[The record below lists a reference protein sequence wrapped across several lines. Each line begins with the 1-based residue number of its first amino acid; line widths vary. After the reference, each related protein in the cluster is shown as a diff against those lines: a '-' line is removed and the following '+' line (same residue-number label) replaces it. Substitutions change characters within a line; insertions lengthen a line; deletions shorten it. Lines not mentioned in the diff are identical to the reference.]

1 MRPSTACL
9 GLKSWPSGPRW
20 VPPLTVHL
28 PIQPIHSRD
37 FIHVDCALNVCR
49 RRVFPRSATST
60 DPGRKAAE
68 EHETFIVQFALDD
81 PPLIPDLRSGRL
93 SLAEGKYPLAHGTCL
108 AGGFSYD
115 VDYFCFA
122 LDGDQSVCWA
132 CVTVTNR
139 GKRPA
144 TAHVRARVDFRRECD
159 LFKDHYIPFAWDRR
173 NWLPGAT
180 TSLEGTEILHN
191 SKCVGRIEAGPWK
204 AVWEQTAD
212 FPKELFDAKYGKRN
226 DTFAAPHLRL
236 EKVAGTVHFS
246 AELQPGEKK
255 AFALALLTN
264 FEGATSGHRQALLGA
279 EPAQG
284 SMAAL
289 KHFKSQITPEHA
301 RLTFPQENWDKIFT
315 ALQLSTLQLLVRFP
329 GENSLMPTQGGSNE
343 RHFVWVW
350 EAMCMLLP
358 MLRLGH
364 FQAVRRALDFIFSL
378 QDAGCPPSGNL
389 TTTAGAVG
397 TMGPK
402 WLNTT
407 GAALALAAE
416 YERYARDG
424 SFLPEYLPKI
434 IKAVRWIVGEI
445 RATRKL
451 NADGSRPPYFGLM
464 PFGCATDGD
473 VGYIVAFTDAYT
485 FWGLEK
491 AVLLLEQLTHPKAA
505 EFRKELETYRGDLD
519 RAVQAL
525 TRPDGYIERKILS
538 GPKPVIYEGF
548 ESICGMAHLAFAGG
562 LDIRSER
569 FRRYVDYVEAQMMDG
584 YFTGRMSPDVYYMGV
599 GEFVWHHAYLRLGQ
613 WKKAFAAM
621 RANLRYGMTRDALQV
636 QERFDRRDP
645 AFTPWQPNGSG
656 NGRMLEMMLNS
667 LYFEHDG
674 LVTLLGGV
682 PWTWLRG
689 NKVTHLQGLYTPQG
703 RLDLKATMVDARH
716 CRLVLSAA
724 VPGVLPVRLCL
735 PEHFELCEV
744 SPTPARRTKQ
754 YLELTGRPRSVTF
767 LLGEA
772 VL

>member
-1 MRPSTACL
+1 M
-9 GLKSWPSGPRW
+9 
-20 VPPLTVHL
+20 
-28 PIQPIHSRD
+28 
-37 FIHVDCALNVCR
+37 CR

-60 DPGRKAAE
+60 DTGRKAAE
-68 EHETFIVQFALDD
+68 EHETFLVQFALDD
-81 PPLIPDLRSGRL
+81 PPLIPDLRTGRL
-93 SLAEGKYPLAHGTCL
+93 SLAEGKYPLAHGTCS
-108 AGGFSYD
+108 AGSFSYE
-115 VDYFCFA
+115 VDYFCFGA
-122 LDGDQSVCWA
+122 GRRPIGLLGLRDRDQPGETSRHGA
-132 CVTVTNR
+132 CA
-139 GKRPA
+139 G
-144 TAHVRARVDFRRECD
+144 RVDFRRECD

-173 NWLPGAT
+173 HWLPGAT
-180 TSLEGTEILHN
+180 TSLEGTDILHN
-191 SKCVGRIEAGPWK
+191 SKRVGRIQAGPWK

-212 FPKELFDAKYGKRN
+212 FPKELFDAKYGKQN
-226 DTFAAPHLRL
+226 DAFAAPHLRL
-236 EKVAGTVHFS
+236 EKVAGAIHFF
-246 AELQPGEKK
+246 AELGPGEKK

-264 FEGATSGHRQALLGA
+264 FEGATSGHRQALLGT

-284 SMAAL
+284 RTTAL
-289 KHFKSQITPEHA
+289 KHFQSQITPEHA

-358 MLRLGH
+358 MLRIGH
-364 FQAVRRALDFIFSL
+364 FQPVRRALDFIFSL
-378 QDAGCPPSGNL
+378 QDAGCPPSGKL

-434 IKAVRWIVGEI
+434 IKAVQWIVGEI
-445 RATRKL
+445 PGNAEAQRRRVAPALFRA
-451 NADGSRPPYFGLM
+451 NALRLRHRRRCRLHCPLYRRLHLLGIG
-464 PFGCATDGD
+464 
-473 VGYIVAFTDAYT
+473 
-485 FWGLEK
+485 E

-584 YFTGRMSPDVYYMGV
+584 YFTGRVSPNVYYMGV

-621 RANLRYGMTRDALQV
+621 RINLRYGMTRDALQV

-656 NGRMLEMMLNS
+656 NGRVLEMMLNC

-682 PWTWLRG
+682 PWAWLRG
-689 NKVTHLQGLYTPQG
+689 NKVTRLEGLHTPQG
-703 RLDLKATMVDARH
+703 RFDLEATMLDAQH
-716 CRLVLSAA
+716 CRLTLRAA
-724 VPGVLPVRLCL
+724 APGVLPARLCL
-735 PEHFELCEV
+735 PEYFELCTAD
-744 SPTPARRTKQ
+744 PTPAPRTKQ
-754 YLELTGRPRSVTF
+754 YLELARHPRTTT
-767 LLGEA
+767 LLLRK
-772 VL
+772 VVF